1 METPNPPAPISQCEP
16 VQQDGKFYIVHP
28 EYANPLPITEKQ
40 YNQMTA
46 KS

>member
-1 METPNPPAPISQCEP
+1 METPNLPTTISQCEP

-46 KS
+46 KP